1 MEQVSSIWM
10 EYLVAPEMQG
20 PAHKISSVIWSWVTA
35 EDDEREN
42 VQWSL
47 DREKGKTDGQ
57 WNHNYVKFQHL
68 FKINC

>member
-1 MEQVSSIWM
+1 M

-57 WNHNYVKFQHL
+57 
-68 FKINC
+68 